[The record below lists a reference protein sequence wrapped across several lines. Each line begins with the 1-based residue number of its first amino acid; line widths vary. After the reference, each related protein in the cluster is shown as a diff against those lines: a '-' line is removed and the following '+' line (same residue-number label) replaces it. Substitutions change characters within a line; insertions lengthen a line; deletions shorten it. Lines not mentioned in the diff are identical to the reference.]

1 MGSAAGMRVLVT
13 GAGLV
18 GCHAAAE
25 LARAGHEVTLLDA
38 RPDPAYARAI
48 AGPAADVVTGD
59 VTDVAATTRAL
70 RRARADAVVH
80 SAALLGD
87 KARRAPHL
95 AFRVNAWGTA
105 AVAEA
110 ARAAGVRRLVHL
122 SSLAVYDWEAVRS
135 WTPVGEDFP
144 TAPRNVYAASKLA
157 GEAAARCYRAMG
169 WLEVATLRLA
179 GVYGPGQFRGG
190 SRMGSLLQRTVAAAL
205 RGEPVTVPRS
215 LAGHEYL
222 HARDAARA
230 VRLALE
236 HGDAAGGVYNIGTGR
251 VHGAGAVAAA
261 LRAALPTA
269 QVDAPEAVAPQPPLD
284 LRRAAVHLGYRVT
297 WDLPSGIADMAGALL
312 RHPFLLEPLQTK
324 AHAEARS

>member
-110 ARAAGVRRLVHL
+110 
-122 SSLAVYDWEAVRS
+122 
-135 WTPVGEDFP
+135 TPVGEDFP

-157 GEAAARCYRAMG
+157 GEAAARCYHAMG

-312 RHPFLLEPLQTK
+312 RHPFLLQPLQTK